1 MTIEEH
7 NEPLIS
13 PEHALAE
20 QVEHMEPLAIG
31 DQRLERKIGWVQ
43 GAMVNMSYIIG
54 AGIFVGPALTL
65 QLVGSGGMNL
75 IVWTIGAF
83 VAFSGTFTFMELG
96 TMLPRSGGELG
107 YLEYCYRRPKYL
119 LAYLFTMWSLM
130 NRSSGVASQGKISLY
145 IKSIQHERRSR
156 YCIWWLHELC
166 YFWIKI

>member
-31 DQRLERKIGWVQ
+31 NQRLERKIGWVQ

-75 IVWTIGAF
+75 IIWTIGAF

-96 TMLPRSGGELG
+96 TMVIYANREEKKKKIISRSCLSF
-107 YLEYCYRRPKYL
+107 L
-119 LAYLFTMWSLM
+119 
-130 NRSSGVASQGKISLY
+130 VGKKKKDVL
-145 IKSIQHERRSR
+145 
-156 YCIWWLHELC
+156 
-166 YFWIKI
+166 